1 MNPNLKR
8 KSFLKDSF
16 TILVLVMAIL
26 IPRLI
31 GLDTFVTVDEPSWV
45 GYGANTY
52 YALGQRDI
60 RAIVTKYSPGITTIW
75 AGAAS
80 VHLLFPEYRGFGQGY
95 LWDDDLGVA
104 DIMSKHGQSPMEIL
118 VAGRIFTILEITAT
132 LLMVYF
138 YSRRL
143 FGVLPAVFSVLL
155 ISFEPF
161 YLGHSR
167 LLTHEGLIAPLL
179 LLSVLSFVTF
189 LYQGRRKTDLFL
201 SAFAGSIACLT
212 KSSSTIIVPSIAL
225 ISIIAYFEHVKKK
238 TDGGE
243 NKFQF
248 QFRRIVLI
256 VLIWLVIFI
265 VVYVALWPPMWVAP
279 LKTLDQIYGNA
290 FRLVFNETQ
299 PDRGL
304 NKELSSFPL
313 ILGGFELYAR
323 VILTKT
329 TPIVWLGFWIGL
341 VTIITHKKPVEGNI
355 GKKAVSYLLAFGGL
369 FYCMMS
375 LAANKSAAHY
385 IMTTIVCLTYIAGIG
400 LAVVFEWIRGLAV
413 FRKVGVAVFVGV
425 FILLQGYSLISYY
438 PYYYPY
444 VNPIAASINRGVF
457 SPVIE
462 GYGEG
467 LDLAAKYLSEKPHPE
482 RIRVMSWY
490 AGIPGYLFPG
500 KVRHIK
506 PEPRWTEEST
516 QKLKRS
522 DYLVIYYEFQLKR
535 NLPEKLMHDLANVP
549 PEHSISLYG
558 VEYIRIYRVS
568 ELPDRVF
575 VPDGQAEN

>member
-1 MNPNLKR
+1 
-8 KSFLKDSF
+8 
-16 TILVLVMAIL
+16 
-26 IPRLI
+26 
-31 GLDTFVTVDEPSWV
+31 V

-75 AGAAS
+75 AGVAS

-95 LWDDDLGVA
+95 LWNDDLGVA
-104 DIMSKHGQSPMEIL
+104 EIMSEHGQSPMEIL
-118 VAGRIFTILEITAT
+118 VTGRIFTILGITAT

-179 LLSVLSFVTF
+179 LLSVLSFATF

-212 KSSSTIIVPSIAL
+212 KSTSTIIVPSIAL
-225 ISIIAYFEHVKKK
+225 ICIIAYFEHVKKK
-238 TDGGE
+238 TGSEE
-243 NKFQF
+243 NKSQF
-248 QFRRIVLI
+248 QFSRTVLI
-256 VLIWLVIFI
+256 VLIWIVIFI
-265 VVYVALWPPMWVAP
+265 VVYTALWPPIWVAP

-290 FRLVFNETQ
+290 FRLVINETQ
-299 PDRGL
+299 PVGGL
-304 NKELSSFPL
+304 SEELSSFSL
-313 ILGGFELYAR
+313 NWEGFELYAR

-329 TPIVWLGFWIGL
+329 TPIIWVGFWIGL
-341 VTIITHKKPVEGNI
+341 VAIIIDKKPVAVNL
-355 GKKAVSYLLAFGGL
+355 GKRVVIYILVFGGL

-375 LAANKSAAHY
+375 LGANKSAAHY

-400 LAVVFEWIRGLAV
+400 LAVVVEWLQGETI
-413 FRKVGVAVFVGV
+413 FRNVGVAVFLG
-425 FILLQGYSLISYY
+425 FIILFQGYNLISYY

-444 VNPIAASINRGVF
+444 VNPITAGINRGVF

-482 RIRVMSWY
+482 RIRVMSWF

-506 PEPRWTEEST
+506 PEPGWTEEST

-522 DYLVIYYEFQLKR
+522 DYLVIYYEFQLKH
-535 NLPEKLMHDLANVP
+535 NIPVKLMHDLANVP
-549 PEHSISLYG
+549 PEHSIFLYG
-558 VEYIRIYRVS
+558 VEYVRIYRVG
-568 ELPDRVF
+568 ELPDSVF
-575 VPDGQAEN
+575 IPDDQAEN